1 MEMLTPQEVSSRAF
15 AKAVMGGYSMS
26 MVDEFLDEVTRDY
39 TSIYKENAALKAQ
52 VKTLVE
58 KVRRDQADKES
69 MCAALLNA
77 QKMADTM
84 VQEAEDQKKLILEH
98 AEAEACQKIQ
108 ALREETAWEE
118 QKLSEAKAKRDMFL
132 AYVHDLYE
140 RELERLDELS
150 EEPVSTASAKQ
161 PEAEE
166 NAAEVDHGTGLDS
179 GAEEPSAGINEAQKN
194 ILDFV
199 HLLDAG
205 EGPRQNGAAQE
216 TPQEHSAER
225 PADGSH

>member
-1 MEMLTPQEVSSRAF
+1 MLTPQEVSSRVF
-15 AKAVMGGYSMS
+15 AKAVMGGYNMS

-39 TSIYKENAALKAQ
+39 TAICRENAALKAQ

-58 KVRRDQADKES
+58 KVRRDQEDKES

-84 VQEAEDQKKLILEH
+84 VQEAENQKKIILEN
-98 AEAEACQKIQ
+98 AEAEVGQKIQ
-108 ALREETAWEE
+108 ALREETALEE
-118 QKLSEAKAKRDMFL
+118 QKLSEARAKRDMFL

-140 RELERLDELS
+140 RELEQLNELS
-150 EEPVSTASAKQ
+150 EAPVSTASAEQ
-161 PEAEE
+161 PEAKE
-166 NAAEVDHGTGLDS
+166 NAAEVDHGAGLDS
-179 GAEEPSAGINEAQKN
+179 GAKELNAGINEAQKN

-205 EGPRQNGAAQE
+205 EGSKQDGAAQE
-216 TPQEHSAER
+216 TPQEHLVER